1 MKEKLAFGFAAA
13 LTAVSLHLVPSWQG
27 AFTDPCHLALVFSA
41 GTIVVLLV
49 TRHLGRQGIAIER
62 RVLALFLA
70 GMPLV
75 YVASWLVTRGA
86 GASNR
91 WLWVEI
97 AAFPL
102 YASLAALGLTRSP
115 WLLAAGIA
123 AHGVAWDSW
132 HYFTNT
138 AYVPVWYAI
147 GCFLVDVG
155 LGLYI
160 ATRIPAWQRA
170 EAPEFAKTLKI
181 A

>member
-1 MKEKLAFGFAAA
+1 VKEKIALGFAAI
-13 LTAVSLHLVPSWQG
+13 LTAISLYLVPSWQG
-27 AFTDPCHLALVFSA
+27 ALTDPCRLAGIFSA
-41 GTIVVLLV
+41 ATIALLVV
-49 TRHLGRQGIAIER
+49 TRHLGRRGILIER

-70 GMPLV
+70 GMPLI
-75 YVASWLVTRGA
+75 YVASWLATRGA
-86 GASNR
+86 GGPGG

-97 AAFPL
+97 AGVPL
-102 YASLAALGLTRSP
+102 YTALAILGLTRSP
-115 WLLAAGIA
+115 WFLAAGIA

-132 HYFTNT
+132 HYFTHT
-138 AYVPVWYAI
+138 GYIPSWYAI

-170 EAPEFAKTLKI
+170 DAPALAKTLKI

>member
-1 MKEKLAFGFAAA
+1 MKEKLALGFAAA
-13 LTAVSLHLVPSWQG
+13 LTAISLYLVPSWQA
-27 AFTDPCHLALVFSA
+27 AFTDPCHIAGILST
-41 GTIVVLLV
+41 GTIVLLIV
-49 TRHLGRQGIAIER
+49 TRHLGRSGIVIER
-62 RVLALFLA
+62 RFLALFLA

-75 YVASWLVTRGA
+75 SVATWLVTRGA
-86 GASNR
+86 GAGSG

-97 AAFPL
+97 AGVPL
-102 YASLAALGLTRSP
+102 YTALAIFGLMRSP
-115 WLLAAGIA
+115 WLLAGGIV

-132 HYFTNT
+132 HYFTKT
-138 AYVPVWYAI
+138 AYLPTWYAI

-170 EAPEFAKTLKI
+170 DAPELAKTAKI

>member
-13 LTAVSLHLVPSWQG
+13 LTAGALYLVPSWQT
-27 AFTDPCHLALVFSA
+27 AFTDPCHLAGILSA
-41 GTIVVLLV
+41 GTILLLLV
-49 TRHLGRQGIAIER
+49 TRHLGRRGIVIER

-86 GASNR
+86 GAGSR
-91 WLWVEI
+91 WLWIEI
-97 AAFPL
+97 AGFPL
-102 YASLAALGLTRSP
+102 YTALAVLGLTRSP
-115 WLLAAGIA
+115 WFLAAGIA

-132 HYFTNT
+132 HYYANT
-138 AYVPVWYAI
+138 GYIPSWYAI

-155 LGLYI
+155 LGIYI
-160 ATRIPAWQRA
+160 AARIPAWRRA
-170 EAPEFAKTLKI
+170 EAPGLAKTAKI

>member
-1 MKEKLAFGFAAA
+1 VKEKLALGFAAA
-13 LTAVSLHLVPSWQG
+13 LTAVALYLVPSWQT
-27 AFTDPCHLALVFSA
+27 AFTDPCHLAGILAA
-41 GTIVVLLV
+41 GTIVLLLV
-49 TRHLGRQGIAIER
+49 TRHLGRRGIVIER

-70 GMPLV
+70 GMPLI

-86 GASNR
+86 GAGNG

-97 AAFPL
+97 AGVPL
-102 YASLAALGLTRSP
+102 YTALAVLGLTRSP

-132 HYFTNT
+132 HYFASTG
-138 AYVPVWYAI
+138 YIPSWYAI

-155 LGLYI
+155 LGVYI
-160 ATRIPAWQRA
+160 ATRIPARQAA
-170 EAPEFAKTLKI
+170 EEPELAKTVKI